1 MRVSVA
7 ETDEFIRLA
16 EGLLSDDEHE
26 ALVDL
31 VSNNPEVG
39 TPLGAGIR
47 KFRFARQGGGKSGG
61 YRVIHYYK
69 ADNFTPAILLL
80 IYAKNVQE
88 NLTPPHLDRLKV
100 LGEAIAASY
109 RRRG

>member
-16 EGLLSDDEHE
+16 DGLLSEDEHA

-31 VSNNPEVG
+31 VSNNPGVG
-39 TPLGAGIR
+39 VPLGAGIR
-47 KFRFARQGGGKSGG
+47 KFRFSRTGGGKSGG
-61 YRVIHYYK
+61 YRVIYYYK
-69 ADNFTPAILLL
+69 ADNVTPAILLL

-88 NLTPPHLDRLKV
+88 NLTPSHLDRLKV
-100 LGEAIAASY
+100 LGEAIAAGY
-109 RRRG
+109 RRRR